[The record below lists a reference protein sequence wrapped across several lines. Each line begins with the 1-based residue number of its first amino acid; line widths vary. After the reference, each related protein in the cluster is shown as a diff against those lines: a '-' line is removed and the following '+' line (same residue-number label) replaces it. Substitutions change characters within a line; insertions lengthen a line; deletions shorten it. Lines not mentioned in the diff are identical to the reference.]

1 MARMVSHRVLKL
13 GLIEGAG
20 GHDTLAPDTYDNAL
34 TYKKLKAGKHNLKK
48 KVITIHRFHYE

>member
-20 GHDTLAPDTYDNAL
+20 GHDTLSPDTHDNAL
-34 TYKKLKAGKHNLKK
+34 NYKKKKRAGTHKFKK
-48 KVITIHRFHYE
+48 KVIIIHRFH